1 MPAYIYDRKS
11 RIEQTTNREIMEEY
25 AKRHD
30 LEVAEVFIDKC
41 SGKTPHNERDAW
53 RKMQNKL
60 NSGDVIIMEKID
72 RYSRDVVEGINHMK
86 YLEEM
91 GIIVIFVHESIDT
104 STAMGRFNFG
114 LKLLLAQ
121 LEREQTAERTT
132 TTLRL
137 KRMRGEKD
145 TYKRYGWD
153 ETGQPIK
160 NEQRVL
166 SIIRNGVENDWGLT
180 AIAEGLNTRKMYK
193 RNGKEWAA
201 SDIYK
206 IKNGRHFEMMD
217 YDEN

>member
-1 MPAYIYDRKS
+1 MPTYIYDRKS
-11 RIEQTTNREIMEEY
+11 RQEQTTNREIMEEY
-25 AKRHD
+25 AIRHG
-30 LEVAEVFIDKC
+30 LTVEEVFIDKC
-41 SGKTPHNERDAW
+41 SGKTPHNERDEW

-60 NSGDVIIMEKID
+60 KDGDVIIMEKID

-86 YLEEM
+86 YLDEE
-91 GIIVIFVHESIDT
+91 GISVVFVHESIDT

-153 ETGQPIK
+153 EEGQPIK
-160 NEQRVL
+160 SEQRVL
-166 SIIRNGVENDWGLT
+166 QRIRHDLHNDWGLT
-180 AIAEGLNTRKMYK
+180 AIAEGLNKSGNHK

-217 YDEN
+217 YDYN

>member
-1 MPAYIYDRKS
+1 MPTYIYDRKS
-11 RIEQTTNREIMEEY
+11 RTEQTTNREIMEEH
-25 AKRHD
+25 AKRQG

-41 SGKTPHNERDAW
+41 SGKTPHNERQAW

-60 NSGDVIIMEKID
+60 NANDVIIMEKID
-72 RYSRDVVEGINHMK
+72 RYSRDVIEGINHMK
-86 YLEEM
+86 YLEEK

-114 LKLLLAQ
+114 LKLLIAQ
-121 LEREQTAERTT
+121 LEREQTAERTM
-132 TTLRL
+132 TTLKL

-153 ETGQPIK
+153 EKGQPIK
-160 NEQRVL
+160 SEIKTLQQ
-166 SIIRNGVENDWGLT
+166 IRNSLHNDWGLT
-180 AIAEGLNTRKMYK
+180 ATADSLNKSKRYK
-193 RNGKEWAA
+193 RNGKEWTA